1 MAACLLSVCALSVC
15 LSGSV
20 VLSVSTHLHVSALAV
35 CICFRHLCCLCSPFF
50 VSVGKKE
57 KKEKREKKEKHGA
70 HGLLLV
76 FLVCCLFAADL
87 RTHT

>member
-1 MAACLLSVCALSVC
+1 MPLLSLFAFAFV
-15 LSGSV
+15 
-20 VLSVSTHLHVSALAV
+20 
-35 CICFRHLCCLCSPFF
+35 ICLCSPFF

-57 KKEKREKKEKHGA
+57 KKEKKEKHGA

>member
-1 MAACLLSVCALSVC
+1 MPLLSLFAFTFV
-15 LSGSV
+15 
-20 VLSVSTHLHVSALAV
+20 
-35 CICFRHLCCLCSPFF
+35 ICLCSPFF

-57 KKEKREKKEKHGA
+57 KKEKHGA

-76 FLVCCLFAADL
+76 FLVCSLFAADL